1 MNLIQFL
8 NKVDEMADY
17 GSKDELLSF
26 IHETARLL
34 EEESRE
40 EFIVRLE
47 KAVAGQLL
55 GGIRKGDT
63 AKGQG
68 AVSGGGLAEEE
79 LEEYH
84 RISKELDQIEN
95 GELLIQEEYNE
106 EYDDWYNSM
115 ADEFIYHDPQ
125 GIGEILEN
133 ACKFVHKCV
142 DRCAY
147 QEGSEIGERLFFLR
161 VSVDS
166 DYGSDDFSLSEM
178 KTNGLL
184 DVTLKNVA
192 LDSLYCIYHAYP
204 LEERPIMIYDLFSNA
219 GIRELG
225 LEDLLMHG
233 SEELEDLDE
242 FLDLWISYLKDK
254 KDRMAN
260 QLFLEAISLKGDMD
274 FAIEAA
280 RTSAKTHPE
289 LYLRLLD
296 QELPSGAKL
305 ELGLEALKLM
315 DPADADIRSRIALR
329 TADYAVDEG
338 RPDEAEMCRLESFRS
353 MPEPIQYLR
362 SLLNARDKSM
372 VRTQLEGIW
381 VKADRSAG
389 SVFYELEFLRG
400 NFAKVLSDQK
410 GMGMRE
416 SLGWSSC
423 FMKQGF
429 ALFCLYLY
437 EGGYL
442 PAGIRRMEEIAS
454 DALGFTWIDYS
465 EGLGTKERE
474 DGEDEKEEF
483 YPYFLKWKALTP
495 MDQTDIAHALHRLDQ
510 MVELRVKGIMD
521 ASKRNYYGECAA
533 FIAALG
539 EVKEYRG
546 EEGCKQRLMRYYQE
560 RYSRRWAFRNEL
572 RAFGLWA

>member
-8 NKVDEMADY
+8 NKVDEIADS
-17 GSKDELLSF
+17 GSKDELFSF

-47 KAVAGQLL
+47 KAVAGRLL
-55 GGIRKGDT
+55 EGIRKEYS
-63 AKGQG
+63 ANGQG

-95 GELLIQEEYNE
+95 RELLIQEEYNE
-106 EYDDWYNSM
+106 EYDDWYSM
-115 ADEFIYHDPQ
+115 ADEFLYHDPQ
-125 GIGEILEN
+125 GIGEILGN
-133 ACKFVHKCV
+133 ACQFVHKCV

-161 VSVDS
+161 VPVDS
-166 DYGSDDFSLSEM
+166 DYGSDDFSLSDM
-178 KTNGLL
+178 SIAGLL
-184 DVTLKNVA
+184 EVTLKNVA

-204 LEERPIMIYDLFSNA
+204 LEERPVMIYDLFWNA
-219 GIRELG
+219 EIRELG
-225 LEDLLMHG
+225 LEDLLVHG
-233 SEELEDLDE
+233 SEELEDIDE

-254 KDRMAN
+254 PDRMAN

-296 QELPSGAKL
+296 QELPSSAKV
-305 ELGLEALKLM
+305 ELGLEALQLM
-315 DPADADIRSRIALR
+315 DPAEADIRSRIALR

-353 MPEPIQYLR
+353 IPAPIHYLR
-362 SLLNARDKSM
+362 ALLNARDKSM

-381 VKADRSAG
+381 EQANQSAG
-389 SVFYELEFLRG
+389 SAFYALEFLRG
-400 NFAKVLSDQK
+400 NFAKVLSDQR

-416 SLGWSSC
+416 SLGWSGC

-454 DALGFTWIDYS
+454 DALDFTWTDYS
-465 EGLGTKERE
+465 KGLGTKERE
-474 DGEDEKEEF
+474 NHEEEKEEF

-495 MDQTDIAHALHRLDQ
+495 MERTDIAHALRRLEQ

-521 ASKRNYYGECAA
+521 ANKRNYYGECAA

-539 EVKEYRG
+539 EVKESRG
-546 EEGCKQRLMRYYQE
+546 EEGGKQRLMSYYQE

-572 RAFGLWA
+572 RDFGLWT